1 VVARKPNPLG
11 SSAGLAL
18 GFAVFFWITVSW
30 FTVKAPDWM
39 LCYFIPAAQLPMMA
53 VHLLFLLSLILSVL
67 SGHMM
72 TATFIQRG
80 QRPLAI
86 ATLLGGAVVWTG
98 LWALTLDRY
107 MLVGTFDEF
116 VAGQAVPLTESG
128 LTGAMNLVGIAQG
141 IVGIG
146 LLAFL
151 YTRGRSLKAR

>member
-1 VVARKPNPLG
+1 
-11 SSAGLAL
+11 
-18 GFAVFFWITVSW
+18 
-30 FTVKAPDWM
+30 
-39 LCYFIPAAQLPMMA
+39 
-53 VHLLFLLSLILSVL
+53 
-67 SGHMM
+67 MM